1 MKRNA
6 KWIPLVLLVGLLVL
20 SACQPA
26 SQVIESTPPTES
38 IQKMQDVPAIDQS
51 QPDDFATATFS
62 MG

>member
-1 MKRNA
+1 MKTRT
-6 KWIPLVLLVGLLVL
+6 KWVFPILLAGMLVL

-26 SQVIESTPPTES
+26 SQAMESSTPAENN
-38 IQKMQDVPAIDQS
+38 QKQEIPAIDQI

>member
-1 MKRNA
+1 MKIRT
-6 KWIPLVLLVGLLVL
+6 KWVFPILLAGMLVL

-26 SQVIESTPPTES
+26 SQAMESSTPVENN
-38 IQKMQDVPAIDQS
+38 QKQEIPAIDQI